1 MSRRRSLIIVVAIL
15 VGSVAVAVVLI
26 AQRPEPARQTVQSRV
41 PFAATAPVVAGAGS
55 IPVYGAGTVRSR
67 AEVDITAEV
76 AGKVVWV
83 LPAFQ
88 SGGRV
93 RPGQELFR
101 IDDADYRS
109 RVEQARASVAIQKV
123 ELLRVTEEA
132 QIARSQYE
140 RFKRLREGGESAAD
154 PGPLALWKPQME
166 AAKAALAR
174 DSATLAEAEL
184 GLLRTSVHA
193 PFAGVV
199 LEESVDIGQF
209 VAAGHSVGRLYAAD
223 TVEVVVP
230 LSDADAALIPEVW
243 ELEAGNA
250 DRQVPARVV
259 ALYGDKRYTWDGYV
273 DRADAALDERTRTI
287 DVIVC
292 VPNPFKAG
300 SSMSSGADGPATAR
314 GGPPLL
320 VGKFVEVEIDG
331 LVPEKYFKVRRS
343 ALRPG
348 NEVWAVRDDTVH
360 IVPVQVLQRSDDEVF
375 LTGALEGAQAVIVGG
390 IQVAIEGMPVR
401 TDAGD
406 ES

>member
-140 RFKRLREGGESAAD
+140 RF
-154 PGPLALWKPQME
+154 
-166 AAKAALAR
+166 KAALAR

-348 NEVWAVRDDTVH
+348 NEVWAVRDDIVH

-375 LTGALEGAQAVIVGG
+375 LTGALEGGQAVIVGG